1 MKKKI
6 IAILCVAVMT
16 FGLTG
21 CGNKK
26 VFDKE
31 VFDLQDSFNYA
42 IIQLPNDEIVEGK
55 VQSWNDYEG
64 EQLQV
69 KIDGI
74 VYLTSS
80 YNCTLMN
87 K

>member
-6 IAILCVAVMT
+6 IAILCAAVMT

-26 VFDKE
+26 VFD
-31 VFDLQDSFNYA
+31 LQYSFNYA
-42 IIQLPNDEIVEGK
+42 IIQLPNGEIVEGK
-55 VQSWNDYEG
+55 VDSWKDYEG
-64 EQLQV
+64 EQLQIE
-69 KIDGI
+69 IDGI

-80 YNCTLMN
+80 YNCTLMD

>member
-6 IAILCVAVMT
+6 IAILCVTVMT

-26 VFDKE
+26 VFD
-31 VFDLQDSFNYA
+31 LQYSFNYA
-42 IIQLPNDEIVEGK
+42 IIQLPNGEIIEGK
-55 VQSWNDYEG
+55 VDSWKDYEG
-64 EQLQV
+64 KQLQIE
-69 KIDGI
+69 IDGI

-80 YNCTLMN
+80 YNCTLID

>member
-21 CGNKK
+21 CGNK
-26 VFDKE
+26 E
-31 VFDLQDSFNYA
+31 VFDLHSFNYA
-42 IIQLPNDEIVEGK
+42 IIQLPNGEIVEGK
-55 VQSWNDYEG
+55 VDSWKGYESG
-64 EQLQV
+64 QLQV
-69 KIDGI
+69 KIDGV

>member
-6 IAILCVAVMT
+6 IAILCAAVMA

-21 CGNKK
+21 CNKQ
-26 VFDKE
+26 VFDI
-31 VFDLQDSFNYA
+31 QHSFNYA
-42 IIQLPNDEIVEGK
+42 IIQLPNGEIVEGK
-55 VQSWNDYEG
+55 VDSWKDYEG
-64 EQLQV
+64 EQIQI
-69 KIDGI
+69 KIDGV

-80 YNCTLMN
+80 YNCTLMD

>member
-6 IAILCVAVMT
+6 IAILCAAVMA

-21 CGNKK
+21 CNKQ
-26 VFDKE
+26 VFDI
-31 VFDLQDSFNYA
+31 QYSFNYA
-42 IIQLPNDEIVEGK
+42 IIQLPNGEIVEGK
-55 VQSWNDYEG
+55 VDSWKDYEG
-64 EQLQV
+64 EQIQI
-69 KIDGI
+69 KIDGV

>member
-6 IAILCVAVMT
+6 IAILCATVMA
-16 FGLTG
+16 FGLAG

-26 VFDKE
+26 VFD
-31 VFDLQDSFNYA
+31 LQYSFNYA
-42 IIQLPNDEIVEGK
+42 IIQLPNGEIVEGK
-55 VQSWNDYEG
+55 VDSWKDYEG
-64 EQLQV
+64 GQLQIE
-69 KIDGI
+69 IDGI

-80 YNCTLMN
+80 YNCTLID

>member
-6 IAILCVAVMT
+6 AAILYATLMT
-16 FGLTG
+16 FSLTG
-21 CGNKK
+21 CNKQ
-26 VFDKE
+26 VFD
-31 VFDLQDSFNYA
+31 FQYSFNYA
-42 IIQLPNDEIVEGK
+42 IIQLPNGEVVEGK
-55 VQSWNDYEG
+55 VDSWKDYEG

-69 KIDGI
+69 KIDGV

-80 YNCTLMN
+80 YNCTLMD

>member
-6 IAILCVAVMT
+6 IAILCAAVMA

-21 CGNKK
+21 CGNKE

-31 VFDLQDSFNYA
+31 VFDLQYSFNYA
-42 IIQLPNDEIVEGK
+42 IIQLPNGEIVEGK
-55 VQSWNDYEG
+55 VDSWKDYEG
-64 EQLQV
+64 EQIQI
-69 KIDGI
+69 KIDGV

-80 YNCTLMN
+80 YNCTLMD

>member
-6 IAILCVAVMT
+6 VAILCATVMT

-21 CGNKK
+21 CNKQ
-26 VFDKE
+26 VFD
-31 VFDLQDSFNYA
+31 FQYTFNYA
-42 IIQLPNDEIVEGK
+42 IIQLPNGEIVEGK

-69 KIDGI
+69 KIDGV

-80 YNCTLMN
+80 YHCTLMD

>member
-6 IAILCVAVMT
+6 IAILCAAVMA

-21 CGNKK
+21 CNKQI
-26 VFDKE
+26 FDI
-31 VFDLQDSFNYA
+31 QYSFNYA
-42 IIQLPNDEIVEGK
+42 IIQLPNGEIVEGK
-55 VQSWNDYEG
+55 VDSWKNYKG
-64 EQLQV
+64 KQIQI
-69 KIDGI
+69 KIDGV

-80 YNCTLMN
+80 YNCTLMD

>member
-6 IAILCVAVMT
+6 IAILCATVMI

-26 VFDKE
+26 VFD
-31 VFDLQDSFNYA
+31 LQYSFNYA
-42 IIQLPNDEIVEGK
+42 IIQLPNGEIVEGK
-55 VQSWNDYEG
+55 VDSWKDYEG
-64 EQLQV
+64 EQLQIE
-69 KIDGI
+69 IDGI
-74 VYLTSS
+74 VYLTNS
-80 YNCTLMN
+80 YNCILMD

>member
-21 CGNKK
+21 CGNK
-26 VFDKE
+26 E
-31 VFDLQDSFNYA
+31 VFDLQYSFNYA
-42 IIQLPNDEIVEGK
+42 IIQLPNGEIVEGK
-55 VQSWNDYEG
+55 VDSWKDYEG
-64 EQLQV
+64 EQIQI
-69 KIDGI
+69 KIDGV

-80 YNCTLMN
+80 YNCTLMD

>member
-6 IAILCVAVMT
+6 IAILCVTVMT

-26 VFDKE
+26 VFD
-31 VFDLQDSFNYA
+31 LQYSFNYA
-42 IIQLPNDEIVEGK
+42 IIQLPNGEIIEGK
-55 VQSWNDYEG
+55 VDSWKDYEG
-64 EQLQV
+64 EQLQIE
-69 KIDGI
+69 IDGI
-74 VYLTSS
+74 VYLTNS
-80 YNCTLMN
+80 YNCTLID

>member
-6 IAILCVAVMT
+6 IAILCVTVMT

-26 VFDKE
+26 VFD
-31 VFDLQDSFNYA
+31 LQYSFNYA
-42 IIQLPNDEIVEGK
+42 IIQLPNGEIIEGK
-55 VQSWNDYEG
+55 VDSWKDYEG
-64 EQLQV
+64 EQLQIE
-69 KIDGI
+69 IDGI

-80 YNCTLMN
+80 YNCTLID

>member
-6 IAILCVAVMT
+6 IAILCAAVMT
-16 FGLTG
+16 FGLTS

-26 VFDKE
+26 VFD
-31 VFDLQDSFNYA
+31 LQYSFNYA
-42 IIQLPNDEIVEGK
+42 IIQLPNGEIVEGK
-55 VQSWNDYEG
+55 VDSWKDYEG

-74 VYLTSS
+74 IYLTNS
-80 YNCTLMN
+80 YNCTLMD

>member
-21 CGNKK
+21 CGNK
-26 VFDKE
+26 E
-31 VFDLQDSFNYA
+31 VSDLQYSFNYA
-42 IIQLPNDEIVEGK
+42 IIQLPNGEIVEGK
-55 VQSWNDYEG
+55 VDSWKDYEG

-69 KIDGI
+69 KIDGV

>member
-6 IAILCVAVMT
+6 VAILCATVMA

-21 CGNKK
+21 CNKQI
-26 VFDKE
+26 FDI
-31 VFDLQDSFNYA
+31 QYSFNYA
-42 IIQLPNDEIVEGK
+42 IIQLPNGEIVEGK
-55 VQSWNDYEG
+55 VDSWKDYEG
-64 EQLQV
+64 EQIQI
-69 KIDGI
+69 KIDGV

-80 YNCTLMN
+80 YNCTLMD